1 MSDEKYTNAL
11 VHETSPYLLQHS
23 HNPVSWYPWA
33 ETALQRARQ
42 EDKPILLS
50 IGYSACHWCHV
61 MEHESFENEAI
72 ARIMNENF
80 INIKVDREERP
91 DLDAIYMNAVQMMTG
106 SGGWPMT
113 VFLTPDQVP
122 FYGGTYY
129 PPEDRHGMPGF
140 PRVLLSVAQAYRER
154 KSEITRD
161 AGTILSEL
169 QKGGR
174 LPASETELSIELLD
188 AAARSLL
195 ANYDSQHGGFG
206 RAPKFPPSMTLTF
219 LLRSHRRS
227 GDRRYLDAVELT
239 LEKMASG
246 GIYDQLGGGFHR
258 YSVDQY
264 WLVPHFEK
272 MLYDNALLSRIY
284 LDAYLATGNDLYRR
298 ITEETL
304 DYVVREMV
312 SPEGG
317 FYSTQDADSEGHEGK
332 FFVWT
337 PKEVEEILGEK
348 DSDIFCRYFD
358 ITPEGNF
365 EGKNILHV
373 PRDGRTVAKLNRV
386 DEEEF
391 WGIIKRGKKHLFE
404 VREIR
409 VKPGRDE
416 KILTAWNALML
427 RSFAEAANGLDRDD
441 YRSVAVSNAEFIL
454 SKLERNGR
462 LLRTYKDGKA
472 KLPAYLEDYAYL
484 IDAFLSLYEATFE
497 LRWIKEA
504 QRLSEILVKQFWDS
518 DASGFFFTAAD
529 HESLISRP
537 KDFYDNATP
546 AGNSVAAHALLRLGK
561 LTGDESW
568 AGYAE
573 SLLRMLAGSMSRYPS
588 AFGNFLCALDF
599 CLSRPKEIAII
610 GDPLEQTTRS
620 LLRKVFGRYLPNKVV
635 ACSPS
640 DGLFLLKNRSQIDSK
655 PTAYVCENYACRAP
669 VNTPEELESVLEE

>member
-23 HNPVSWYPWA
+23 HNPVSWYPWS
-33 ETALQRARQ
+33 EPALQRARQ

-50 IGYSACHWCHV
+50 IGYSACPWGHV
-61 MEHESFENEAI
+61 VEHESFENEAI

-106 SGGWPMT
+106 SGGWPMS

-140 PRVLLSVAQAYRER
+140 PRILLSVAQAYRER
-154 KSEITRD
+154 KNEITRD
-161 AGTILSEL
+161 AGTILIEL

-174 LPASETELSIELLD
+174 LPASETELSIDLLE
-188 AAARSLL
+188 AATRTLL

-206 RAPKFPPSMTLTF
+206 RAPKFPPSMTMTF
-219 LLRSHRRS
+219 LLRSYRRS

-239 LEKMASG
+239 LEKMATG
-246 GIYDQLGGGFHR
+246 GIYDQLGGGVHR
-258 YSVDQY
+258 ESVDQY

-284 LDAYLATGNDLYRR
+284 LDAYLATRNDLYRR

-348 DSDIFCRYFD
+348 DSDIFCGYFD
-358 ITPEGNF
+358 VTPEGNF

-373 PRDGRTVAKLNRV
+373 PRDGRTVAKLNRIE
-386 DEEEF
+386 EEEF

-404 VREIR
+404 ARETR

-416 KILTAWNALML
+416 KILTAWNGLML

-441 YRSVAVSNAEFIL
+441 YRSVAVCKPEFI
-454 SKLERNGR
+454 
-462 LLRTYKDGKA
+462 
-472 KLPAYLEDYAYL
+472 
-484 IDAFLSLYEATFE
+484 
-497 LRWIKEA
+497 
-504 QRLSEILVKQFWDS
+504 
-518 DASGFFFTAAD
+518 
-529 HESLISRP
+529 
-537 KDFYDNATP
+537 
-546 AGNSVAAHALLRLGK
+546 
-561 LTGDESW
+561 
-568 AGYAE
+568 
-573 SLLRMLAGSMSRYPS
+573 
-588 AFGNFLCALDF
+588 
-599 CLSRPKEIAII
+599 
-610 GDPLEQTTRS
+610 
-620 LLRKVFGRYLPNKVV
+620 
-635 ACSPS
+635 
-640 DGLFLLKNRSQIDSK
+640 
-655 PTAYVCENYACRAP
+655 
-669 VNTPEELESVLEE
+669 